1 MPKVGDPA
9 PDFSLLNSKGEIV
22 KLSDFRG
29 QNVVIAFY
37 PKDNTSV
44 CTAQLCDYRDAWSD
58 FNGSGATILAINNDS
73 VESHKGFQDK
83 YQFPFQLLS
92 DPDRKVAK
100 LYGAAMPIISIV
112 KRAIFIVSKDGR
124 IAFKKTELTPM
135 TRRTS
140 DQLLEALSAIK

>member
-9 PDFSLLNSKGEIV
+9 PEFSLPNSKGETV
-22 KLSDFRG
+22 RLSDFRG
-29 QNVVIAFY
+29 QNVILAFY

-44 CTAQLCDYRDAWSD
+44 CTAQLCDYRDAWSE
-58 FNGSGATILAINNDS
+58 FNGSNATILAINTDS
-73 VESHKGFQDK
+73 VESHKGFQEK

-112 KRAIFIVSKDGR
+112 KRAIFIIDKQGR

-140 DQLLEALSAIK
+140 EELLTALRSL

>member
-1 MPKVGDPA
+1 MPNVGDPA
-9 PDFSLLNSKGEIV
+9 PEFSLPNSNGEIV

-29 QNVVIAFY
+29 QNVVLAFY

-58 FNGSGATILAINNDS
+58 FNGSNATILAINTDS
-73 VESHKGFQDK
+73 VESHKGFQEK

-112 KRAIFIVSKDGR
+112 KRAIFIIDKQGR

-140 DQLLEALSAIK
+140 EELLTTLRSL

>member
-9 PDFSLLNSKGEIV
+9 PEFSLPNSQGETV

-29 QNVVIAFY
+29 QNVILAFY

-44 CTAQLCDYRDAWSD
+44 CTAQLCDYRDAWSE
-58 FNGSGATILAINNDS
+58 FNGSNATILAINTDS
-73 VESHKGFQDK
+73 VESHKGFQEK

-112 KRAIFIVSKDGR
+112 KRAIFIIDQQGR

-140 DQLLEALSAIK
+140 EELLTALRNL

>member
-1 MPKVGDPA
+1 MTKVGDPA
-9 PDFSLLNSKGEIV
+9 PDFSLPNSKGETV
-22 KLSDFRG
+22 KLSNFRG
-29 QNVVIAFY
+29 QNVILAFY

-58 FNGSGATILAINNDS
+58 FNGSNATILAINTDS
-73 VESHKGFQDK
+73 VESHKGFQEK
-83 YQFPFQLLS
+83 YQFPFELLS

-100 LYGAAMPIISIV
+100 VYGAAMPIISIV
-112 KRAIFIVSKDGR
+112 KRAIFIIDKEGQ

-140 DQLLEALSAIK
+140 EELLATLRNM